1 MAWPTQALSLQKGY
15 ERASAHIASIK
26 RVAANNR
33 DRMASGPVPASYI
46 FALAENLIG
55 TYRVLAT
62 VSGLSGIAD
71 HISREEQGARTA
83 QQVAD
88 DFTAIMGA
96 LMAAFQ
102 EIVTQSP
109 VDADGY
115 LLIKRLNPDF
125 TTREREFDSATT
137 ETLRGLLDA
146 LIALID

>member
-1 MAWPTQALSLQKGY
+1 MVWPTQALSLQKGY
-15 ERASAHIASIK
+15 ERAAAQIDSIK
-26 RVAANNR
+26 RIATNNIVTLAA
-33 DRMASGPVPASYI
+33 GPVPASYI

-62 VSGLSGIAD
+62 VSALSGIAE

-83 QQVAD
+83 QQVTD
-88 DFTAIMGA
+88 DFTAIQAA
-96 LMAAFQ
+96 LLVAFQ
-102 EIVTQSP
+102 EIVTKSP

-125 TTREREFDSATT
+125 TTTEREFDTATT
-137 ETLRGLLDA
+137 ATLRGLLGD